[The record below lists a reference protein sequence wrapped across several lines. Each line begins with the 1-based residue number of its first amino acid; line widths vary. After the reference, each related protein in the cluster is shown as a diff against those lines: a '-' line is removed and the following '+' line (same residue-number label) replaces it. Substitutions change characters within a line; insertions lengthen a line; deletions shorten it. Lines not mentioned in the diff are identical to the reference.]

1 MGFSARLFRRAGVQ
15 NGEFEMCPS
24 WVPRLDEPM
33 VSAEILWVNKGFVA
47 VRAGG
52 DLRRKSSKYV
62 QCGEPQIVA
71 LKSKHFS
78 SSSLRKSLKM

>member
-1 MGFSARLFRRAGVQ
+1 VSRLGAQAGRAHGFCGDTL
-15 NGEFEMCPS
+15 
-24 WVPRLDEPM
+24 
-33 VSAEILWVNKGFVA
+33 VNKGFVA
-47 VRAGG
+47 VRAEG